1 MSIDIVLINVPG
13 TNGKMP
19 LLAPAMLKASII
31 KNGFSC
37 KTIDFNI
44 RFKNEYFQHQDYAN
58 LDTFFLTEYLDPKL
72 KPTVDCM
79 IDTWADEILEYDPQ
93 YIGISVFTYQSR
105 AAAEIFS
112 RVLKQKRPN
121 IKIILGGQGISQ
133 GGINGVSSFPLK
145 LQQEGII
152 DYFIK
157 SEGELSLIELL
168 KNNFSYPGINS
179 NTFQQIKN
187 LDELPYP
194 DYDDYDFSQYEIKYL
209 TIIASRGCVRKCTF
223 CDIHEHWKYN
233 FRRGSL
239 VVDEMISQSQKY
251 KINEFVF
258 ADSLVNGSLKEF
270 KIFLKKLAD
279 YNNKVDKK
287 LTWRGQYIVRDS
299 ISEGEDHWN
308 LMAQSGCKELWVGI
322 EHGSERIRTHMG
334 KKFKN
339 SDIDYLVQQLEKH
352 DIKAKFLMIVGYPM
366 ETQDD
371 FQETLNLIERYKN
384 LAGTIIKSFEISDTL
399 SILPGTPLF
408 NNANHWNIVIDDK
421 FENNWICI
429 DNPDL
434 TLDERINRVKIASQL
449 TIDLGYNEKTD
460 AHDLLGWLTDNI
472 DKLNNRLKAKRMIK
486 LKKIE

>member
-1 MSIDIVLINVPG
+1 
-13 TNGKMP
+13 
-19 LLAPAMLKASII
+19 
-31 KNGFSC
+31 
-37 KTIDFNI
+37 
-44 RFKNEYFQHQDYAN
+44 
-58 LDTFFLTEYLDPKL
+58 
-72 KPTVDCM
+72 
-79 IDTWADEILEYDPQ
+79 
-93 YIGISVFTYQSR
+93 
-105 AAAEIFS
+105 
-112 RVLKQKRPN
+112 
-121 IKIILGGQGISQ
+121 
-133 GGINGVSSFPLK
+133 
-145 LQQEGII
+145 
-152 DYFIK
+152 
-157 SEGELSLIELL
+157 
-168 KNNFSYPGINS
+168 
-179 NTFQQIKN
+179 
-187 LDELPYP
+187 
-194 DYDDYDFSQYEIKYL
+194 
-209 TIIASRGCVRKCTF
+209 
-223 CDIHEHWKYN
+223 
-233 FRRGSL
+233 
-239 VVDEMISQSQKY
+239 MISQSQKY

-460 AHDLLGWLTDNI
+460 AHDLLGWLNDNI
-472 DKLNNRLKAKRMIK
+472 DKINNRLKAKRMIK